1 MATLNSHVTELTTVH
16 NECIKEENQNYLNK
30 NDNYSPI
37 NLPYDYSNRNK
48 LMVLHQNI
56 WGIINK
62 IDEFLNFLPSNA
74 SQVICLTEHH
84 MKTEEIAN
92 VNLEQ
97 YTLGTAFCR
106 QTYKQGGV
114 CIYISKNISFNAIN
128 LDQYIKEKDLEICAL
143 KICEA
148 SISFTVICIYRSPT
162 GDFNYF
168 LNQIESILNKTCKT
182 STHIILCG
190 DFNVNYF
197 HENTTKHILDSLL
210 ESFGLYSTVKFPSRT
225 NHKSCTLN

>member
-1 MATLNSHVTELTTVH
+1 
-16 NECIKEENQNYLNK
+16 
-30 NDNYSPI
+30 
-37 NLPYDYSNRNK
+37 
-48 LMVLHQNI
+48 
-56 WGIINK
+56 
-62 IDEFLNFLPSNA
+62 
-74 SQVICLTEHH
+74 
-84 MKTEEIAN
+84 MKTKEIAN

-97 YTLGTAFCR
+97 YTLSTAFCR
-106 QTYKQGGV
+106 QTHKQGSV

-162 GDFNYF
+162 GDFRYF

-197 HENTTKHILDSLL
+197 HENTTNV
-210 ESFGLYSTVKFPSRT
+210 F
-225 NHKSCTLN
+225 